1 MLDDETRATIA
12 ATVRAA
18 LQEDIG
24 SGDVTARLIPAQ
36 RQARAE
42 LICRED
48 AIVCGQAWA
57 EEVFRQIDPA
67 VTLQWACREGDRVA
81 AGRVICRLQGAA
93 RALLTGERC
102 AMNFLQTLSGTATAA
117 ARHVEAV
124 KGTRARILDTR
135 KTLPGL
141 RRAQKYAVRCGGAHN
156 QRTGLFDAIL
166 VKENHIIAAGS
177 ITAAVQAADA
187 LRAGV
192 PIEIEVEDL
201 AGAAEALAAGA
212 RRLLLDNFSPEML
225 RDAVAL
231 REREAPDA
239 VLEASGGVSLERVR
253 AIAET
258 GVDCISVG
266 GITKHLQAVDLS
278 MRFEFSS

>member
-1 MLDDETRATIA
+1 MLDEETRATIA
-12 ATVRAA
+12 ASVRAA

-42 LICRED
+42 LTCRED

-57 EEVFRQIDPA
+57 EEVFRQVDPA
-67 VTLQWACREGDRVA
+67 VTLQWTCQEGDRVA

-124 KGTRARILDTR
+124 QGTRARILDTR

-253 AIAET
+253 TIAET

>member
-1 MLDDETRATIA
+1 MLDEETRATIA

-67 VTLQWACREGDRVA
+67 VTLQWACREGARVA

-102 AMNFLQTLSGTATAA
+102 ALNFLQTLSGTATAA
-117 ARHVEAV
+117 ARHVEAIQ
-124 KGTRARILDTR
+124 GTRARILDTR

-187 LRAGV
+187 LGAGV

-212 RRLLLDNFSPEML
+212 RRLLLDNFSLEML

-231 REREAPDA
+231 REAEAPDA
-239 VLEASGGVSLERVR
+239 VLEASGGVSLDSVR

-278 MRFEFSS
+278 MRFEFFG